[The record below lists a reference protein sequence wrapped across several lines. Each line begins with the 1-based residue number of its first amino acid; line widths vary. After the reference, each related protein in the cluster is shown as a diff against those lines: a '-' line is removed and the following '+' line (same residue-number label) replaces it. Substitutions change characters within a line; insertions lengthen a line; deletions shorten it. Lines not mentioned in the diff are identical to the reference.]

1 MTSNISKKGQDEEEK
16 QEEAVLFLQVR
27 QEEQDED
34 EDAAGDGTRT
44 KEVWKNV
51 SRIEAT
57 LSTGTVGGEKSIN
70 NNTSADHT
78 KQNEAEDDVKSSKT
92 AETPLQ
98 PGAPAQQTI
107 QDTNSSSPTSTTK
120 FPHRKELSMSLKLF
134 LSPNATIKAHRKANY
149 LYRHSHDKID
159 TNLMILLHGAGDTHQ
174 PYHALAK
181 KMNIPQC
188 ASLSI
193 HASSIDQG
201 FSTLPFQ
208 LGHTWFAEMD
218 YTTGQP
224 LHRNN
229 FKLTTS
235 LDKAV
240 HHLQSILSKLTDSDN
255 LGGGWLPERIF
266 IFGYSAGACLAM
278 ETCIHRTL
286 NRQLPLGGAVCIAGG
301 VHTAQTHTHTST
313 AIQNENTCQSQNQT
327 ESAATATT
335 PVLIIGGSADQTF
348 PPSKVHAAVHKYN
361 SFTAKDTGPGA
372 AGQAG
377 SGAGACGSINRSI
390 GAKSFIVPG
399 KGDGMIQSEAETKAI
414 MEFCAEHMVRR
425 MVHME
430 GFCEITPDH
439 LSGNS

>member
-1 MTSNISKKGQDEEEK
+1 MAINRSKKGKDEEEK
-16 QEEAVLFLQVR
+16 QEEAPVLLLQVR
-27 QEEQDED
+27 QEDD
-34 EDAAGDGTRT
+34 GGDGT

-51 SRIEAT
+51 SRIEGKLNT
-57 LSTGTVGGEKSIN
+57 PENSIHKNTGAEADIVNIN
-70 NNTSADHT
+70 TTENLN
-78 KQNEAEDDVKSSKT
+78 K
-92 AETPLQ
+92 
-98 PGAPAQQTI
+98 PGAQI
-107 QDTNSSSPTSTTK
+107 QDNSNH
-120 FPHRKELSMSLKLF
+120 FQQHRKELPMSLKQF
-134 LSPNATIKAHRKANY
+134 LSPKATIKAHRKANY

-159 TNLMILLHGAGDTHQ
+159 TNLMIMLHGAGDTHES
-174 PYHALAK
+174 YHALAK

-193 HASSIDQG
+193 HANSIDQG
-201 FSTLPFQ
+201 FVTLPFQ
-208 LGHTWFAEMD
+208 LGHTWFAELD

-240 HHLQSILSKLTDSDN
+240 HQLQSILSKVTLTGKGSNSNSDN

-266 IFGYSAGACLAM
+266 LFGYSAGACLAM
-278 ETCIHRTL
+278 ETCVQRAL
-286 NRQLPLGGAVCIAGG
+286 NRQLPLGGAICIAGG
-301 VHTAQTHTHTST
+301 LHTAQ
-313 AIQNENTCQSQNQT
+313 NNTQDESEI
-327 ESAATATT
+327 ESAATT

-361 SFTAKDTGPGA
+361 SFTGTDTGTVAVTA
-372 AGQAG
+372 A
-377 SGAGACGSINRSI
+377 SGAGAGGDVNRI

-399 KGDGMIQSEAETKAI
+399 KGDGMIHTEGETKAI

-430 GFCEITPDH
+430 GFCEITPDQ
-439 LSGNS
+439 LSGNP

>member
-1 MTSNISKKGQDEEEK
+1 MTSNSSSEKGKDEEEK
-16 QEEAVLFLQVR
+16 QEETSPVLLLQVR
-27 QEEQDED
+27 QEDG
-34 EDAAGDGTRT
+34 ADGTK

-51 SRIEAT
+51 SRIEGKLYTA
-57 LSTGTVGGEKSIN
+57 ENSIN
-70 NNTSADHT
+70 NNTGAEADIMNKNVT
-78 KQNEAEDDVKSSKT
+78 LK
-92 AETPLQ
+92 
-98 PGAPAQQTI
+98 PGAKFE
-107 QDTNSSSPTSTTK
+107 DNSSH
-120 FPHRKELSMSLKLF
+120 FPHRKELPMSLKLF
-134 LSPNATIKAHRKANY
+134 LSPNATIKAHRKADY

-159 TNLMILLHGAGDTHQ
+159 TNLMIMLHGAGDTHES
-174 PYHALAK
+174 YHALAK

-188 ASLSI
+188 ATLSI

-201 FSTLPFQ
+201 FITLPFQ
-208 LGHTWFAEMD
+208 LGHTWFAELD

-240 HHLQSILSKLTDSDN
+240 HQLQSILSKLTLTGKDN
-255 LGGGWLPERIF
+255 LGVGWLPERIF
-266 IFGYSAGACLAM
+266 LFGYSAGACLAM
-278 ETCIHRTL
+278 ETCMHRTL

-301 VHTAQTHTHTST
+301 LHTTQTH
-313 AIQNENTCQSQNQT
+313 NESAT
-327 ESAATATT
+327 ESAATT

-348 PPSKVHAAVHKYN
+348 PPSKVHAAVHTYN
-361 SFTAKDTGPGA
+361 LLAANDTGPGA
-372 AGQAG
+372 AGA
-377 SGAGACGSINRSI
+377 GAGGNINRI

-399 KGDGMIQSEAETKAI
+399 KGDGMIHSEAETKAI

-439 LSGNS
+439 LSGNP